1 MSFQLP
7 TTIFGPADLILRL
20 GLAVLVGLLIGLDRE
35 WRGHAAGIR
44 THALVALSSAIVT
57 LSALELHAEMRAA
70 GDRSDLLRVVQGL
83 AQAIGFIAAGT
94 IFMSRGRVK
103 DLTTAVSIWLA
114 AALGIAAGAGQV
126 LLVTLGATLALILLV
141 ASPLVDGV
149 KRRGRRDDGESRPTE

>member
-1 MSFQLP
+1 MSAQLP
-7 TTIFGPADLILRL
+7 ATIFGPGDLALRL
-20 GLAVLVGLLIGLDRE
+20 GVATLVGLLIGLDRE

-57 LSALELHAEMRAA
+57 LSSLELHAVTRASGEA
-70 GDRSDLLRVVQGL
+70 SDPLRVMQGL

-114 AALGIAAGAGQV
+114 AALGIAAGAGQLLIVAFGTAMAV
-126 LLVTLGATLALILLV
+126 LLLV
-141 ASPLVDGV
+141 ATPLVDMV
-149 KRRGRRDDGESRPTE
+149 KRASGGGEKD